1 MANSLANVPPPS
13 SPAPSPPR
21 VREEEAP
28 TAGTEIHSVSAPPRK
43 RGSMLS
49 AGEGTSEDR
58 AKRPNVEP
66 PAAPAPAPASPEPP
80 VSERTCYSCEIAFDT
95 MTSFVIHMQS
105 HQEVASYVPDW
116 DQDRDSDWSPR
127 SPPFEPVTSPGE
139 NSSDLSADD
148 ESAAAA
154 AAAPM
159 EPVYLL
165 PDLNLPAPEE
175 EDEEE
180 EEEEEDDYDDDDEE

>member
-1 MANSLANVPPPS
+1 MANSLVNGPPPS

-21 VREEEAP
+21 VREEEVTP
-28 TAGTEIHSVSAPPRK
+28 TEIHSVSAPPRK
-43 RGSMLS
+43 RGSMLNA

-66 PAAPAPAPASPEPP
+66 PAPAPAPAPEPP

-95 MTSFVIHMQS
+95 MTSFAIHMQS
-105 HQEVASYVPDW
+105 HQEMALYVPDW
-116 DQDRDSDWSPR
+116 DEDSDWSPR
-127 SPPFEPVTSPGE
+127 SPPYEPVTSPGE
-139 NSSDLSADD
+139 NSSDLSVND
-148 ESAAAA
+148 EFAAADA
-154 AAAPM
+154 AVAAAPM

-175 EDEEE
+175 EDEE
-180 EEEEEDDYDDDDEE
+180 DDEDDEE

>member
-21 VREEEAP
+21 VREEEVTP

-43 RGSMLS
+43 RGSMLNA

-58 AKRPNVEP
+58 AKRLNVEP
-66 PAAPAPAPASPEPP
+66 PAPAPAPAPP

-95 MTSFVIHMQS
+95 MTSFAIHMQS
-105 HQEVASYVPDW
+105 HQEMALYVPDW
-116 DQDRDSDWSPR
+116 DEDSDWSPR
-127 SPPFEPVTSPGE
+127 SPPYEPVTSPGE
-139 NSSDLSADD
+139 NSSDLSVND
-148 ESAAAA
+148 EFAAAD

-175 EDEEE
+175 E
-180 EEEEEDDYDDDDEE
+180 EEEDDEDDEE